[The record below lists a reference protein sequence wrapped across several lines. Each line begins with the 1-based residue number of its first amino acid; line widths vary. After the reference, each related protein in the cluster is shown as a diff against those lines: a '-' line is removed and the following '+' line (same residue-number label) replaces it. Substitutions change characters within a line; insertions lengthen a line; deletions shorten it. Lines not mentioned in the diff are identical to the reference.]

1 MPVAGSAII
10 VRILRWLH
18 EAGVRRVVVNLHHK
32 PETITGIV
40 GDGSHLGLEVRYSW
54 EPVVLGSAGGPRRA
68 LPLLDSERF
77 LIVNGDTLTDCDL
90 HAVAHQHVERC
101 ARVTMAVVDGDV
113 ERYGGVRLDADGRV
127 LGFGQPAGAARTLHF
142 IGVQAV
148 EASVFADLP
157 DDEPSETVRTLYP
170 RLIASD
176 PGAVHVYESQAEFL
190 DVGTAR
196 DYLSTVATIAA
207 REQRPF
213 DVGDGN
219 LIAEDAVVE
228 RSVLWDRVTV
238 GRGARL
244 LHCVVADD
252 VTIPDGADFENQVL
266 VARRYLVSRK
276 ANDSPSTETNR
287 STEAAE
293 IAESKP
299 LQEHPHFVIS
309 EDRPASVT
317 SMTSVDR
324 SDSAISVISVDRVDS
339 VTSVTSVD
347 RPDSVYSVDL

>member
-1 MPVAGSAII
+1 MTDLAHWPALVLTAGLATRLRPLSDVRAKGAMPVAGSAIV

-18 EAGVRRVVVNLHHK
+18 ASGVRHVVLNLHHK
-32 PETITGIV
+32 PETITAAV
-40 GDGSHLGLEVRYSW
+40 GDGSQLGLEVRYSW

-90 HAVAHQHVERC
+90 NAVARQHLERR

-113 ERYGGVRLDADGRV
+113 QRYGGVRLDTDQRV
-127 LGFGQPAGAARTLHF
+127 LGFGQPAEGTRALHF

-157 DDEPSETVRTLYP
+157 DDEPSETVKTVYP

-176 PGAVHVYESQAEFL
+176 PDAVRVYESRAEFL

-207 REQRPF
+207 REQRRF
-213 DVGDGN
+213 DVGDGCR
-219 LIAEDAVVE
+219 IAEDAIVE
-228 RSVLWDRVTV
+228 HSILWDRVTV

-244 LHCVVADD
+244 IHCIVADD
-252 VTIPDGADFENQVL
+252 VTIPDGAEYETCALIAGRHLTLRNE
-266 VARRYLVSRK
+266 
-276 ANDSPSTETNR
+276 NDSPS
-287 STEAAE
+287 
-293 IAESKP
+293 
-299 LQEHPHFVIS
+299 V
-309 EDRPASVT
+309 DRPDSAS
-317 SMTSVDR
+317 SASSASSVDR
-324 SDSAISVISVDRVDS
+324 SDSAGSAP
-339 VTSVTSVD
+339 SVD